1 MLRPFPDAG
10 KEAETGLARKA
21 AGHGTQ
27 GGEIN
32 DTEHSIKKQNVMK
45 KTKWF
50 ARLCMLLCMA
60 CGLAACGDDEEK
72 DGVDGEPSELLIGTW
87 EAYDAGGYD
96 IIDGVKDEY
105 HEENISGYY
114 AFKADGTGESWD
126 GGDSEKDPFAWSVDK
141 DVLRIVVE
149 VHLSAENVYAEE
161 YAYTIETLNKTDLI
175 VGKTRVDSDGDTFY
189 EWTALRKVK

>member
-1 MLRPFPDAG
+1 
-10 KEAETGLARKA
+10 
-21 AGHGTQ
+21 
-27 GGEIN
+27 
-32 DTEHSIKKQNVMK
+32 MK

-50 ARLCMLLCMA
+50 ARLCMT

-105 HEENISGYY
+105 EEENISGYY

-126 GGDSEKDPFAWSVDK
+126 GGDSEKDPFAWSVENNN
-141 DVLRIVVE
+141 VLRVVT
-149 VHLSAENVYAEE
+149 N
-161 YAYTIETLNKTDLI
+161 
-175 VGKTRVDSDGDTFY
+175 TRRAVRPTRMRMF
-189 EWTALRKVK
+189 TP